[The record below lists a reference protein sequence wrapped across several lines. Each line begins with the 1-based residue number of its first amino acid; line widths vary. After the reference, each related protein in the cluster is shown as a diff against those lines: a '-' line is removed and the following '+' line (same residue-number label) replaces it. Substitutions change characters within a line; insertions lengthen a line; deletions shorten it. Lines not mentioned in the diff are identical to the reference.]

1 MKTATLGLSVVLTG
15 IGMWISQNLGYLFYV
30 LLVVTVLDLITGWIL
45 MWRHQKE
52 DVFSLKTVK
61 SFGVLGIPVLVAN
74 FSKGLSP
81 DTIFY
86 ALQVIFAILILA
98 QLTVLVPNIFTLIR
112 YATAH
117 LFGKNSPITKDLD
130 HYTQAELAK
139 LIKDAEAAIEK
150 AGMPAT
156 AIDQA
161 NTAMNSSDKGG
172 TAKNG

>member
-1 MKTATLGLSVVLTG
+1 
-15 IGMWISQNLGYLFYV
+15 
-30 LLVVTVLDLITGWIL
+30 

-52 DVFSLKTVK
+52 DIFSFKTIK

-81 DTIFY
+81 DTVFY

-98 QLTVLVPNIFTLIR
+98 QLTVVVPNIFTLIR

>member
-1 MKTATLGLSVVLTG
+1 MKTAILGLSVVLTG

-30 LLVVTVLDLITGWIL
+30 LLIVTALDFMTGWVL

-52 DVFSLKTVK
+52 DIFSFKTIK

-81 DTIFY
+81 DTVFY

-98 QLTVLVPNIFTLIR
+98 QLTIVVPNIFTLIR
-112 YATAH
+112 YASAH
-117 LFGKNSPITKDLD
+117 LFGKNSTITKDLNQ
-130 HYTQAELAK
+130 YSQEELVK
-139 LIKDAEAAIEK
+139 LIKDVEAAMEK

-156 AIDQA
+156 AINQA
-161 NTAMNSSDKGG
+161 NTAMNSSDKAGD
-172 TAKNG
+172 TKNG